1 LFCCVLSCAPA
12 RAETNPE
19 TQIMNLQINTLADT
33 GAQESPKRLS
43 ARTRVKLRS
52 MYADLREKQTA
63 LWSEIEGLEDGIAHR
78 TDLMLVIEGTRQVVG
93 DTLMAAGDTGWC
105 G

>member
-1 LFCCVLSCAPA
+1 
-12 RAETNPE
+12 
-19 TQIMNLQINTLADT
+19 M
-33 GAQESPKRLS
+33 
-43 ARTRVKLRS
+43 
-52 MYADLREKQTA
+52 ADLREKQTA

>member
-1 LFCCVLSCAPA
+1 
-12 RAETNPE
+12 
-19 TQIMNLQINTLADT
+19 MNLQINTLADT

-63 LWSEIEGLEDGIAHR
+63 LWSEIEWYEDRIAHR
-78 TDLMLVIEGTRQVVG
+78 TDLMLIIEGTRQIVG
-93 DTLMAAGDTGWC
+93 EALMSCGDTGVL
-105 G
+105 